1 MIDALRSVD
10 ADALRGW
17 VYRASDWITYH
28 LLDDPA
34 WLALMFC

>member
-1 MIDALRSVD
+1 MDALSGVY
-10 ADALRGW
+10 ADTLRWW
-17 VYRASDWITYH
+17 VYRVSDWIALH